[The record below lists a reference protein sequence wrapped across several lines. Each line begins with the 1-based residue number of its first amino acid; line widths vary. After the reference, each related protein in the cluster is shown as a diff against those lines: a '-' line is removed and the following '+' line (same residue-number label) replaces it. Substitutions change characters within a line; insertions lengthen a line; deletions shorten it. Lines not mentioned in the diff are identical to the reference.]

1 MRKKGWFVF
10 FCLLL
15 LSFELVRPAEMVW
28 FGVYSDTESLTDLQR
43 SALEKTILQNIEDR
57 GEVTLLHSTESV
69 EMPADL
75 IDVKRKFYEFL
86 RNRESR
92 YGIFAW
98 PEADGAK
105 SVLRIFIL
113 DAEKETEAEGRGDYR
128 SRYDIFAAVLPAV
141 EDLVSKWKT
150 PAEEPKETVEYV
162 ERNWIKI
169 TGGFFKMGEDYH
181 KADNR
186 PQHEVQISDFW
197 MDPYEVTVL
206 EFRKF
211 VESRCVYPQ

>member
-1 MRKKGWFVF
+1 MRKKGWLVF
-10 FCLLL
+10 LCLLL
-15 LSFELVRPAEMVW
+15 LSFELVRPSEMVW

-57 GEVTLLHSTESV
+57 GDVRPVRSAESV

-75 IDVKRKFYEFL
+75 IDVKRKLYEFL

-113 DAEKETEAEGRGDYR
+113 DAEKETEAEGRGGYR

-141 EDLVSKWKT
+141 EIPDV
-150 PAEEPKETVEYV
+150 
-162 ERNWIKI
+162 I
-169 TGGFFKMGEDYH
+169 TLTGRTH
-181 KADNR
+181 KGTGTA
-186 PQHEVQISDFW
+186 
-197 MDPYEVTVL
+197 T
-206 EFRKF
+206 
-211 VESRCVYPQ
+211 

>member
-15 LSFELVRPAEMVW
+15 LSFELVRPAEIVW

-92 YGIFAW
+92 YGVFAW
-98 PEADGAK
+98 PETDGKK
-105 SVLRIFIL
+105 SVENACRR
-113 DAEKETEAEGRGDYR
+113 TERDG
-128 SRYDIFAAVLPAV
+128 
-141 EDLVSKWKT
+141 
-150 PAEEPKETVEYV
+150 
-162 ERNWIKI
+162 
-169 TGGFFKMGEDYH
+169 
-181 KADNR
+181 
-186 PQHEVQISDFW
+186 
-197 MDPYEVTVL
+197 
-206 EFRKF
+206 
-211 VESRCVYPQ
+211 

>member
-1 MRKKGWFVF
+1 
-10 FCLLL
+10 
-15 LSFELVRPAEMVW
+15 
-28 FGVYSDTESLTDLQR
+28 
-43 SALEKTILQNIEDR
+43 
-57 GEVTLLHSTESV
+57 
-69 EMPADL
+69 MPADL

-92 YGIFAW
+92 YGVFAW
-98 PEADGAK
+98 PETDGKK

-113 DAEKETEAEGRGDYR
+113 DAEKESEAEGRGDYR

-197 MDPYEVTVL
+197 MDPSTSL
-206 EFRKF
+206 RAPL
-211 VESRCVYPQ
+211 STMNRCRWDSNAL